1 MRRRPLLP
9 SMRSRQAPC
18 SSAASVSGAHQ
29 SCTVGASL
37 TGGRRAVEAL
47 SSGEP
52 HPLRAPAPK
61 IASRYTPC
69 ATRCPPTAASA
80 NQLSPP
86 PQIQTTLAGPKPTTL
101 ASSFEAKPSMSPT
114 RHSSYQPLA
123 SPSATSKPV
132 VAPPLQHPSSI
143 LVSSGPTATKAPSG
157 KAPSQDG
164 DSGHDHGGSDDDDD
178 VRTSGHQETAK
189 KPLTRAERRAIQVP
203 SLPLSSPLV
212 KQQTLSARIDGTLQE
227 AQRAA
232 KQARLG
238 AQKSGQP
245 AAPAT
250 KGSSKGASAG
260 TAPSAP
266 PHAAALSG
274 ESTFAFSLL
283 LPPSHNARVRLE
295 MVPISTHAY
304 THTLLALAAVTTRA

>member
-1 MRRRPLLP
+1 VRRRPLLP
-9 SMRSRQAPC
+9 LMRSISALQFCCFCVWC
-18 SSAASVSGAHQ
+18 SPIVHGRSQLDGWSASGG
-29 SCTVGASL
+29 GAL
-37 TGGRRAVEAL
+37 ERRTPP
-47 SSGEP
+47 SS
-52 HPLRAPAPK
+52 
-61 IASRYTPC
+61 SPC
-69 ATRCPPTAASA
+69 AEDRKQVHSPRQEVPACGRVCEPT
-80 NQLSPP
+80 LFLPP

-132 VAPPLQHPSSI
+132 MAPPLQHPSSV

-178 VRTSGHQETAK
+178 VRTPGHQETAK

-212 KQQTLSARIDGTLQE
+212 KQQTLNARIDGTLQE

-274 ESTFAFSLL
+274 ASTFLS
-283 LPPSHNARVRLE
+283 SSS
-295 MVPISTHAY
+295 VPQRSRASRNGANLD
-304 THTLLALAAVTTRA
+304 TLLALAAVTTRA